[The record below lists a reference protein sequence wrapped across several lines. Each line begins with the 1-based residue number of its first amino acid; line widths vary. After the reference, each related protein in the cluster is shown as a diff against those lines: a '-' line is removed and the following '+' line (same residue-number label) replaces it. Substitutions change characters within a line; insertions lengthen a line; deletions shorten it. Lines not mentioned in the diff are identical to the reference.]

1 MSLPPE
7 VIARCAAT
15 TGTYGGCHGATSIGL
30 RWPDRWY
37 QNEAGEVVRIDSLAE
52 SLIELAEDMHERY
65 AAWSAREADQTER
78 RRWDRARQI
87 AAYIAKEGL

>member
-15 TGTYGGCHGATSIGL
+15 TGTYGGCHGASASGI
-30 RWPDRWY
+30 RVPDG
-37 QNEAGEVVRIDSLAE
+37 QSTENETASLAE
-52 SLIELAEDMHERY
+52 LSADMQTVSDR
-65 AAWSAREADQTER
+65 WLAREADQTER
-78 RRWDRARQI
+78 RRWDRARKI